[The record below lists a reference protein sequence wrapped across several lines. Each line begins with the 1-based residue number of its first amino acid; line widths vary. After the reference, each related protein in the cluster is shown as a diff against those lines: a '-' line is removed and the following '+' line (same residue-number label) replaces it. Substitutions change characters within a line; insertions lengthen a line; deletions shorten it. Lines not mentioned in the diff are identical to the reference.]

1 MEVIAAAEV
10 AGLAIEAG
18 APFAGVAEHVVEA
31 PGVGLFLFDL
41 MGLFFGILFGPGRV
55 VGGFGHIAASA
66 AGVFPFGDG
75 GQAIFLLG
83 FFAQPFA
90 IHFGRKMGSVDELP
104 GVVGRSG
111 V

>member
-55 VGGFGHIAASA
+55 VGGVVHIAASA
-66 AGVFPFGDG
+66 AGVCPFVEG
-75 GQAIFLLG
+75 GQTVLLLG
-83 FFAQPFA
+83 FFAHTFA
-90 IHFGRKMGSVDELP
+90 VILGGILGRVL
-104 GVVGRSG
+104 RRQT
-111 V
+111 